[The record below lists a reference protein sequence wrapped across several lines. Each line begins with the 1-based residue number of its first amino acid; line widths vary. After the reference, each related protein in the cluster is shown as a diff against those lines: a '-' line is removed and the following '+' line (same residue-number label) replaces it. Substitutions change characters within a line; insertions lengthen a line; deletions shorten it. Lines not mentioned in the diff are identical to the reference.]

1 MDYRGLIDTI
11 VLKGAVRLSNNGYR
25 LFSRTYPSNKR
36 DLTDCAYTLP
46 LNHTRYK
53 HGDKTAELVRTQTY
67 DGRIQV
73 HTSKAFTAEYGYDLF
88 MQVPP
93 YLYYNTTRLT
103 ELTQKQ
109 KDLAKNSKLFMQ
121 IKIPSLHNLFL
132 SPAFEDYL
140 ATRGDAIE
148 HTDYAG
154 LVWDY
159 INTKTDLVKY
169 GIEPYNMER
178 DLRQNDLPI
187 VQLDIAQN
195 IRGPKV
201 KDILE
206 LTSQSGF
213 YARKQ
218 MRIWNNIQSGANIGS
233 AVYQD
238 PNGIEF
244 RKGRKSSEIYKFYD
258 KELQNAQTYYDAVY
272 TARDF
277 ASNRSK
283 RIAEDV
289 LASASKSDR
298 TLLRYEVSLRKVPSQ
313 RNAITIL
320 FARLT
325 DGEEKEL
332 ALWDILNNPIYSR
345 VPRKILKDGLYN
357 IFGSEIEKDITNFNG
372 ENTMTDTDIL
382 QEYGSKGLK
391 YLGVKYLMDKGMS
404 NDAIWKY
411 LANAI
416 RGNSSYEVVRRLRNE
431 IRDDGIATK
440 WNDGHEKT
448 LDALRDIYKNSL
460 A

>member
-1 MDYRGLIDTI
+1 
-11 VLKGAVRLSNNGYR
+11 
-25 LFSRTYPSNKR
+25 
-36 DLTDCAYTLP
+36 
-46 LNHTRYK
+46 
-53 HGDKTAELVRTQTY
+53 
-67 DGRIQV
+67 
-73 HTSKAFTAEYGYDLF
+73 
-88 MQVPP
+88 
-93 YLYYNTTRLT
+93 
-103 ELTQKQ
+103 
-109 KDLAKNSKLFMQ
+109 
-121 IKIPSLHNLFL
+121 
-132 SPAFEDYL
+132 
-140 ATRGDAIE
+140 
-148 HTDYAG
+148 
-154 LVWDY
+154 
-159 INTKTDLVKY
+159 
-169 GIEPYNMER
+169 
-178 DLRQNDLPI
+178 
-187 VQLDIAQN
+187 
-195 IRGPKV
+195 
-201 KDILE
+201 
-206 LTSQSGF
+206 
-213 YARKQ
+213 